1 MKGKARDLTSDERI
15 LWNLVAKTTRPLR
28 GKALPAEPAP
38 EPEAKPV
45 TKTPPATPAKNQPV
59 PPAPKPAP
67 RSQIHHLDRTTQQ
80 KLSKGK
86 LVLEARIDLHGMR
99 QDEAYGFLLSF
110 LQRAHLTGVRYV
122 LVITGKGSS
131 SASDGVLKR
140 VVPSWFAT
148 PPFRGVV
155 SGYEDAS
162 RNHGGAGALYV
173 RLRRLPS
180 DPAR

>member
-1 MKGKARDLTSDERI
+1 MKNGRTRDLTNDERI
-15 LWNLVAKTTRPLR
+15 LWNLVAKTARPLK
-28 GKALPAEPAP
+28 GKTHPVDDTPKTIDKKSETT
-38 EPEAKPV
+38 AKPAIAV
-45 TKTPPATPAKNQPV
+45 KPGAA
-59 PPAPKPAP
+59 AKPAP
-67 RSQIHHLDRTTQQ
+67 ARSQIHHLDRTTQQ

-86 LVLEARIDLHGMR
+86 LTLEARIDLHGLR

-110 LQRAHLTGVRYV
+110 LQRAHLSGVRYV

-148 PPFRGVV
+148 APFRGLV

-162 RNHGGAGALYV
+162 RNHGGGGALYV
-173 RLRRLPS
+173 RLRRLPAS
-180 DPAR
+180 GL

>member
-1 MKGKARDLTSDERI
+1 MKGGKTRDLTSDERI
-15 LWNLVAKTTRPLR
+15 LWNLVARSARPLK
-28 GKALPAEPAP
+28 GKAHPVDDSPKPP
-38 EPEAKPV
+38 EIKPEAPTKPSS
-45 TKTPPATPAKNQPV
+45 TARPGAAA
-59 PPAPKPAP
+59 PPAPA

-80 KLSKGK
+80 KLSRGK
-86 LVLEARIDLHGMR
+86 LTLEARIDLHGLR

-110 LQRAHLTGVRYV
+110 LQRAHLSGVRYV

-140 VVPSWFAT
+140 GVPSWFAT
-148 PPFRGVV
+148 PAFRGLV

-173 RLRRLPS
+173 RLRRLPAS
-180 DPAR
+180 AP